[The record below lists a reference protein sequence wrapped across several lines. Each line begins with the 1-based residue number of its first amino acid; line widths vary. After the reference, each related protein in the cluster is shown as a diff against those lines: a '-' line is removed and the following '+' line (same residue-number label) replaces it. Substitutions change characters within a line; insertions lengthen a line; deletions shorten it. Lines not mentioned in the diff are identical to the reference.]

1 MPTTL
6 RNTDILFNDGTTQ
19 STSATSAGPRARI
32 TFDGRYGGSYNSY
45 YGVFTA
51 GAITTIYSSSNVSSV
66 TKNNFGDYTV
76 NFTTALPDA
85 DYCMTG
91 SCNARVNHPYRGVSQ
106 YVGSTPTTSSI
117 RVSTGA
123 TGGASLNGFFEDCER
138 INIAFFR

>member
-51 GAITTIYSSSNVSSV
+51 GAITTIFNSSNVSSV
-66 TKNNFGDYTV
+66 TKNNIGDYTV

-85 DYCMTG
+85 DYTMVGT
-91 SCNARVNHPYRGVSQ
+91 SNARGNHPVRGVSLANGATPA
-106 YVGSTPTTSSI
+106 VGSYRVTVGSSGGSG
-117 RVSTGA
+117 RVGIQ
-123 TGGASLNGFFEDCER
+123 EDCER
-138 INIAFFR
+138 INMAFFR